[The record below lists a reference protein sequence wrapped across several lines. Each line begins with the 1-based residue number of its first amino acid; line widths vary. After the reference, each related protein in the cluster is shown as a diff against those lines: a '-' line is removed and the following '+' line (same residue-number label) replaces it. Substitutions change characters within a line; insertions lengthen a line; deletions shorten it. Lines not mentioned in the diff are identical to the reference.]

1 MCGTRLLGLPRGF
14 SVLNFVND
22 WCGLRDVLCVKADD
36 EARRAV
42 KLKAELKRRVHLS
55 I

>member
-22 WCGLRDVLCVKADD
+22 CGLRDVLCVKATDD
-36 EARRAV
+36 EARAV
-42 KLKAELKRRVHLS
+42 KRL
-55 I
+55 

>member
-22 WCGLRDVLCVKADD
+22 CGLRDVLCVKADD
-36 EARRAV
+36 EARAV
-42 KLKAELKRRVHLS
+42 NGYKTTCALVDLGR

>member
-42 KLKAELKRRVHLS
+42 KAKS
-55 I
+55 